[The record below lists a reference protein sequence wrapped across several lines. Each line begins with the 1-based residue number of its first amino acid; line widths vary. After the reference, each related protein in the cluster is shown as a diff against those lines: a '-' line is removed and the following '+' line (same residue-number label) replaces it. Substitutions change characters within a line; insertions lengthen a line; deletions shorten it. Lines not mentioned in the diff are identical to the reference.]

1 MLINFS
7 SIKLLIMN
15 SFLNYDGHTDSNL
28 DDIESQIQE
37 NDKKFSEAESYES
50 LIFIKHSALSAQSQL
65 LLNLA
70 YFSQMK
76 NAFKSIRSSSALTES
91 TKISIDESLRVFK
104 DKITK
109 YSSSISSTLGSVENM
124 ECTYDDFNSLV
135 KTASVSICNQSPSN
149 LLS

>member
-1 MLINFS
+1 
-7 SIKLLIMN
+7 MN